1 VIERWIETFL
11 AGVKNLLRNKL
22 RTFLTM
28 LGMIFG
34 VGSVIAMMAVGA
46 GAEHEI
52 ISRIEELGVQNI
64 IVNSVKPPEDTKVEE
79 ETQWKNTYGLEFEDA
94 ERIADSCSTV
104 QRILRVNK
112 IKKRA
117 WRGSRRIEAA
127 VLGVEP
133 EYVDTFNLKV
143 SRGRPLT
150 SVDSLSNAKVCVI
163 RRGLMRQLETV
174 EDPLGMTLRI
184 GQFPFE
190 IVGVLA
196 DDEFRSPTRR
206 ALAIDES
213 AQEIYIP
220 YTTSMRTFGTLEYVR
235 RTGSREVS
243 EVELD
248 QIVVQTRSSDDV
260 YDTSRMIRAILEHGH
275 EKRDFEIVVPLELLR
290 QSERTQQVFSIVMVL
305 IASISLLIGGIGIV
319 NIMLAT
325 ITERTR
331 EIGIRRALG
340 ARRSDIL
347 TQFLTETIA
356 IAIIGGLF
364 GCFFGFAG
372 VIGIER
378 FTSWSAIVDARYVLI
393 ALGISCSVGVLFGIF
408 PARRAA
414 RMDPIAALRYE

>member
-1 VIERWIETFL
+1 MIERLIETFL
-11 AGVKNLLRNKL
+11 AGVKNLMRNKL

-34 VGSVIAMMAVGA
+34 VGSVIAMLAVGA
-46 GAEHEI
+46 GAQHEI
-52 ISRIEELGVQNI
+52 LSRIQELGVRNI
-64 IVNSVKPPEDTKVEE
+64 IVNSVKPPEEVKAES
-79 ETQWKNTYGLEFEDA
+79 ETQWVNTYGLKFEDA
-94 ERIADSCSTV
+94 ERIADTCSTV

-117 WRGSRRIEAA
+117 WRGSKRIEAA
-127 VLGVEP
+127 VLGIEP
-133 EYVDTFNLKV
+133 EYVDTFNLAV
-143 SRGRPLT
+143 SRGRRLT
-150 SVDSLSNAKVCVI
+150 SMDSRSNAKVCVV

-190 IVGVLA
+190 VVGVLA

-220 YTTSMRTFGTLEYVR
+220 YSTSMRTFGTISYVQ

-248 QIVVQTRSSDDV
+248 QIVVQTSSSEDV
-260 YDTSRMIRAILEHGH
+260 YDTSRMIQAILEHGH
-275 EKRDFEIVVPLELLR
+275 QKTDFEVVIPLELLR

-347 TQFLTETIA
+347 MQFLTETIA
-356 IAIIGGLF
+356 IAIIGGLI
-364 GCFFGFAG
+364 GCLCGFAG
-372 VIGIER
+372 VLGIER
-378 FTSWSAIVDARYVLI
+378 FTNWKAIVDARYVLF
-393 ALGISCSVGVLFGIF
+393 ALAISCSVGVLFGIF